1 MNELVR
7 RQFALLQNLLHPSG
21 QFCRGGWQ
29 REGYHDKKDKN
40 EASKLC
46 SRGNACIIA
55 KMRPTNSIQNAAA
68 ARPGFAA
75 KVRRQLGHKS
85 DGQHL
90 QQNAERIAASLPGQ
104 LLQPGQQWAQLL
116 HREPQQPRRA
126 AQRKQERK
134 AGLVLF

>member
-1 MNELVR
+1 MQQ
-7 RQFALLQNLLHPSG
+7 RQCLQHS
-21 QFCRGGWQ
+21 
-29 REGYHDKKDKN
+29 
-40 EASKLC
+40 
-46 SRGNACIIA
+46 
-55 KMRPTNSIQNAAA
+55 QNAAHEFHTE
-68 ARPGFAA
+68 RGGSKTGFAA